1 MNVLVVGSGGRE
13 HALVRALKKNGGK
26 SLHCFSAPGNG
37 GISQDA
43 TCVPVSAT
51 DIASLVSFA
60 KTKKIHLAVVGP
72 EASLMA
78 GITDAFRKNKL
89 KIFGPEKEAARVEGS
104 KSFAK
109 EIMMKSGITT
119 AKYKMFDGMKKAL
132 SHAEKIS
139 YPVVVKADGL
149 CAGKGVVLA
158 KTKKQAQDFIAD
170 CMEKKIFGKEG
181 KRVLIEE
188 CLIGKEF
195 SFFVVTDG
203 ETVFPLGCARDYK
216 RIFDGD
222 KGPNTGGMGCY
233 SPVPFVT
240 REIFEH
246 TLHHVMEK
254 AVRTF
259 AKMGQPYEG
268 FLYGGMMLTKQGP
281 YVLEF
286 NARMGDPETQVLLP
300 RFKGNLLKLI
310 EACTEHKLYREKEKQ
325 KKIIG
330 DDGGAEKCVGV
341 VCAARGYPR
350 HPETGQRI
358 TGIDKIMK
366 DDIFVFHAGT
376 KKEGNAFVT
385 SGGRV
390 LNVAARADTF
400 AKARKK
406 VYSAIKKV
414 SFSGMQYRSDIAQD
428 VA

>member
-13 HALVRALKKNGGK
+13 HALVHTLKKNGGRA
-26 SLHCFSAPGNG
+26 LRCFAAPGNG

-43 TCVPVSAT
+43 QCVPVSAT
-51 DIASLVSFA
+51 DIASLVSFV
-60 KTKKIHLAVVGP
+60 KTKKIHVTVAGP

-78 GITDAFRKNKL
+78 GIADTFKKNKL

-109 EIMMKSGITT
+109 KIMMKSGIKT
-119 AKYKMFDGMKKAL
+119 AKYKMFDSMKKAL
-132 SHAEKIS
+132 AHAEKAS
-139 YPVVVKADGL
+139 YPVVIKADGL

-158 KTKKQAQDFIAD
+158 KTKKQARDFIVD

-181 KRVLIEE
+181 ERVLIEE
-188 CLIGKEF
+188 CLVGREF
-195 SFFVVTDG
+195 SFFVVSDG

-222 KGPNTGGMGCY
+222 RGPNTGGMGCY

-254 AVRTF
+254 AIRTF
-259 AKMGQPYEG
+259 AKMGHPYEG
-268 FLYGGMMLTKQGP
+268 FLYGGMMLTKNGP

-286 NARMGDPETQVLLP
+286 NARMGDPETQALLP
-300 RFKGNLLKLI
+300 RFTGNLLKLI
-310 EACTEHKLYREKEKQ
+310 EACVEHKLHKEKEKQ
-325 KKIIG
+325 GKSAG
-330 DDGGAEKCVGV
+330 DAGEKCVGV
-341 VCAARGYPR
+341 VCASRGYPQSS
-350 HPETGQRI
+350 ETGQHIAGLDRV
-358 TGIDKIMK
+358 MQ

-385 SGGRV
+385 NGGRV
-390 LNVAARADTF
+390 LNVVARADTF

-406 VYSAIKKV
+406 VYSAVKRI
-414 SFSGMQYRSDIAQD
+414 SFSGMQYRTDIAQD